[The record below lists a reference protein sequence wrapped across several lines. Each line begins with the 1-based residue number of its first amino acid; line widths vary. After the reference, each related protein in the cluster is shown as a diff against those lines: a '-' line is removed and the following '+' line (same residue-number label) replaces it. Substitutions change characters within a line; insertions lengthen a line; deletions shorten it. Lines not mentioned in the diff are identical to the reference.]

1 MKRHLLP
8 KKLPHPLLSNSLIAE
23 DDDDDDTE
31 DFPDLHIAY
40 RRPDL
45 EKCSDKCQHNEDD
58 ELSDYVLV
66 RLAVARAKAM
76 KLYKKA

>member
-1 MKRHLLP
+1 VKRHLLP
-8 KKLPHPLLSNSLIAE
+8 KQLPHPLPSNSLIAE
-23 DDDDDDTE
+23 DDNDDDTE

-45 EKCSDKCQHNEDD
+45 EKCSDKCQHDEDD

>member
-1 MKRHLLP
+1 VKRHLLP
-8 KKLPHPLLSNSLIAE
+8 KKLPNPLLSNSSIAE

-45 EKCSDKCQHNEDD
+45 EKCTDKCQHDEDD

-76 KLYKKA
+76 KQYKKA